1 MGLLDTKNKR
11 KSAALTSVIMSL
23 LLVAI
28 FFFGLKYLDP
38 PEEYGIA
45 VNFGTSDVGQ
55 GNVQPKAPLKPA
67 GEPAEEIQEEE
78 VEEQEVIEQPQE
90 EVQPVE
96 EKVQETV
103 EEAATEEE
111 VLTQES
117 EEAIAIKKAEEERK
131 KKEAEDLKKAEEER
145 LERERIE
152 EEKREQERLEAER
165 KEKERQAEIA
175 RKKKAEEDAKK
186 AKLDAM
192 IGGINNASGTEEGG
206 EGNDNQAGDK
216 GKITGDPNAS
226 GYYGNGGSGG
236 DGDYNLGNRKPLSRP
251 KPDYICSEEGLVV
264 VGIEVDRNGRVI
276 KATPG
281 IKGTTNSAACLLTQA
296 KEAALKTRWNSD
308 FNAPSKQVG
317 TIKYRFSLSQ

>member
-1 MGLLDTKNKR
+1 MGFLDTNNKR
-11 KSAALTSVIMSL
+11 KSAALTTAIMSL

-28 FFFGLKYLDP
+28 FFFGLNYLDP
-38 PEEYGIA
+38 PMEYGIA

-55 GNVQPKAPLKPA
+55 GDMQPKAPLKPA
-67 GEPAEEIQEEE
+67 GEPVEKVEEE
-78 VEEQEVIEQPQE
+78 LIEETQEVIETPQDKVEPVQEVVE
-90 EVQPVE
+90 EV
-96 EKVQETV
+96 K
-103 EEAATEEE
+103 ANEE
-111 VLTQES
+111 VLTQET
-117 EEAIAIKKAEEERK
+117 EEAIAIKKAEEARKKQEAEERK
-131 KKEAEDLKKAEEER
+131 KEEER

-152 EEKREQERLEAER
+152 QEKKER
-165 KEKERQAEIA
+165 ERQAAIA
-175 RKKKAEEDAKK
+175 KKKAEEDAKK

-236 DGDYNLGNRKPLSRP
+236 DGDYNLGNRKPLNRP

-264 VGIEVDRNGRVI
+264 VGIEVDRTGRVI

-281 IKGTTNSAACLLTQA
+281 MKGTTNSAECLLTQA
-296 KEAALKTRWNSD
+296 KAAALKTTWNSD
-308 FNAPSKQVG
+308 SKAPSKQVG

>member
-1 MGLLDTKNKR
+1 MGFLDTKNKR

-23 LLVAI
+23 LVVAI

-55 GNVQPKAPLKPA
+55 GNVQPKAPLKSA
-67 GEPAEEIQEEE
+67 GEPVEEVEEEVTEEIQEEVQEEIQEVVEKFEETE
-78 VEEQEVIEQPQE
+78 VEESS
-90 EVQPVE
+90 
-96 EKVQETV
+96 T
-103 EEAATEEE
+103 TTEE

-131 KKEAEDLKKAEEER
+131 KQEAEERKKEEER

-152 EEKREQERLEAER
+152 AERKEQERLETER
-165 KEKERQAEIA
+165 IERERQAAIA
-175 RKKKAEEDAKK
+175 KKKAEEDAKK

-296 KEAALKTRWNSD
+296 KAAALKTRWNSD
-308 FNAPSKQVG
+308 SNAPSKQVG